1 MRMDI
6 KDLLITPVYLVIVY
20 LLAYLVR
27 PMVTETSNK
36 RYFIPG
42 LSLKVLGAIFV
53 GIIYQFY
60 YGGGDTFTYF
70 NLGSK
75 YIWEAFRDHPLLA
88 IKLIFAGAEYDGDTF
103 QYASKIY
110 TYGDASSYFV
120 VRVAGVLDIFTFHT
134 YSATA
139 ILFAA
144 ISFSGLWALYHVF
157 FRMFP
162 QLHLQLA
169 IAIFF
174 IPSVFFWGSGI
185 LKDTITMGALGWA
198 THSIYY
204 VFIAKRHV
212 LVSSFILLAALFT
225 IYTIKIYILLCFL
238 PAAILWISYLR
249 MASVRNI
256 VFKIFLAPVVLCFA
270 GLGGYY
276 TIVKV
281 AEDNPRYNIE
291 NISETARV
299 TAEWIHFV
307 SQRDQGS
314 AYTLGD
320 FDYSPAG
327 MARKFP
333 LAVWVT
339 LYRPYLWE
347 SHNIV
352 MLLSALESFALLIF
366 TIYVVY
372 AVGLR
377 KSVSNVFSI
386 PILTFCFIFSIIFAF
401 AVGLTTY
408 NFGTLVRYKIPLYP
422 YFVTGLFILWSYAKR
437 PKKRPLFE
445 LTE

>member
-1 MRMDI
+1 MDI

-204 VFIAKRHV
+204 VIIAKRHV

>member
-1 MRMDI
+1 
-6 KDLLITPVYLVIVY
+6 
-20 LLAYLVR
+20 
-27 PMVTETSNK
+27 MVTERANR

-42 LSLKVLGAIFV
+42 LSLKILGALFV

-75 YIWEAFRDHPLLA
+75 YIWEAFKDHPLLA
-88 IKLIFAGAEYDGDTF
+88 VKLIFADSEYHSDTF
-103 QYASKIY
+103 EYASKIY

-120 VRVAGVLDIFTFHT
+120 VRAAGVLDILTFHT
-134 YSATA
+134 YSSTA
-139 ILFAA
+139 ILFAT

-162 QLHLQLA
+162 SLHLQLA

-198 THSIYY
+198 TYAIYY
-204 VFIAKRHV
+204 LFIAKRH
-212 LVSSFILLAALFT
+212 LVVSAVILLSALYT

-249 MASVRNI
+249 MASVRN
-256 VFKIFLAPVVLCFA
+256 VVLKIIIAPFVLGIA
-270 GLGGYY
+270 GIGGYY
-276 TIVKV
+276 SIVKV

-291 NISETARV
+291 NITETARV
-299 TAEWIHFV
+299 TAEWIHYV
-307 SQRDQGS
+307 SQREQGS

-320 FDYSPAG
+320 FDYSMGG
-327 MARKFP
+327 MVKKFP
-333 LAVWVT
+333 PAVWVT

-352 MLLSALESFALLIF
+352 MLLSALESLALLVF
-366 TIYVVY
+366 SIYVVY
-372 AVGLR
+372 VLGISKALQ
-377 KSVSNVFSI
+377 KVFST
-386 PILTFCFIFSIIFAF
+386 PVLTFCFLFSIIFAF
-401 AVGLTTY
+401 AVGVTTY
-408 NFGTLVRYKIPLYP
+408 NFGTLVRYKIPFYP
-422 YFVTGLFILWSYAKR
+422 YFVTGLFILLSYSKR
-437 PKKRPLFE
+437 PKKHRVFE
-445 LTE
+445 STE

>member
-1 MRMDI
+1 MEI
-6 KDLLITPVYLVIVY
+6 KDLFITPVFLVLVY
-20 LLAYLVR
+20 VLAFVVR
-27 PMVTETSNK
+27 PLVTEKDNK
-36 RYFIPG
+36 KYFILG
-42 LSLKVLGAIFV
+42 FSLKVLGALSV

-75 YIWEAFRDHPLLA
+75 YIWEAFRDDPVLGV
-88 IKLIFAGAEYDGDTF
+88 KLIFAGEDYVGDTF
-103 QYASKIY
+103 KYASKIY

-120 VRVAGVLDIFTFHT
+120 VRVAGVLDILTFHT

-139 ILFAA
+139 VLFAT

-162 QLHLQLA
+162 KLHFQLA

-198 THSIYY
+198 THGIYY
-204 VFIAKRHV
+204 LFIVRRHIV
-212 LVSSFILLAALFT
+212 MSGLILVASLFT

-238 PAAILWISYLR
+238 PAAILWVAYLK
-249 MASVRNI
+249 MARVRN
-256 VFKIFLAPVVLCFA
+256 VVLKIMIAPVVIGLA
-270 GLGGYY
+270 GVGGYY
-276 TIVKV
+276 SIIKV
-281 AEDNPRYNIE
+281 AEDNPRYNLE
-291 NISETARV
+291 TISETARV

-320 FDYSPAG
+320 FDYSPEG

-333 LAVWVT
+333 MAIWVT

-366 TIYVVY
+366 TIYVFY
-372 AVGLR
+372 KVGVR
-377 KSVSNVFSI
+377 RVFAKVTST
-386 PILTFCFIFSIIFAF
+386 PILTFVFLFSIIFAF
-401 AVGLTTY
+401 AVGVTTY
-408 NFGTLVRYKIPLYP
+408 NFGTLVRYKIPMYP
-422 YFVTGLFILWSYAKR
+422 FFVAGLFILLTYSKR
-437 PKKRPLFE
+437 ERKRRVLE
-445 LTE
+445 AVE

>member
-1 MRMDI
+1 MEVKDI
-6 KDLLITPVYLVIVY
+6 LITPIFLVIVY
-20 LLAYLVR
+20 LIAFLIR
-27 PMVTETSNK
+27 PMVTEPANK

-42 LSLKVLGAIFV
+42 FSLKVLGALFV

-75 YIWEAFRDHPLLA
+75 YIWEAFKDNPLLA
-88 IKLIFAGAEYDGDTF
+88 LKLIFAGSEYHSDTF
-103 QYASKIY
+103 EYASKIY

-120 VRVAGVLDIFTFHT
+120 VRAAGVLDILTFHT
-134 YSATA
+134 YSSTA

-157 FRMFP
+157 YRMFP
-162 QLHLQLA
+162 GLHLQLA

-198 THSIYY
+198 TYAIYY
-204 VFIAKRHV
+204 LFIAKRHLLASV
-212 LVSSFILLAALFT
+212 IVLLAALFT

-249 MASVRNI
+249 MASVRNVI
-256 VFKIFLAPVVLCFA
+256 FKILLAPFVLGIA
-270 GLGGYY
+270 GFGGYY
-276 TIVKV
+276 SIVKV

-291 NISETARV
+291 NITETARV
-299 TAEWIHFV
+299 TAEWIHYV
-307 SQRDQGS
+307 SQREQGS

-327 MARKFP
+327 MVKKFP
-333 LAVWVT
+333 LAIWVT

-352 MLLSALESFALLIF
+352 MLMSALESFALLIF

-372 AVGLR
+372 ALGFIRALT
-377 KSVSNVFSI
+377 KVFST
-386 PILTFCFIFSIIFAF
+386 PVLTFCFLFSIIFAF

-408 NFGTLVRYKIPLYP
+408 NFGTLVRYKIPMYP
-422 YFVTGLFILWSYAKR
+422 YFVTGLFILLSYSKR
-437 PKKRPLFE
+437 PKKHRVFE
-445 LTE
+445 STE